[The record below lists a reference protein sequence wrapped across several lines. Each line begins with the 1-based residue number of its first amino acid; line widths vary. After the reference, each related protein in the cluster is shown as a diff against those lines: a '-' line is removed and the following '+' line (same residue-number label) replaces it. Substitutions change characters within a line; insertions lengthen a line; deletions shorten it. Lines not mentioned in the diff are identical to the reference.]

1 MTNVPSFSG
10 LQTSLRALLAQ
21 QRAIDTTGH
30 NIANAN
36 TVGYTRQEAVL
47 SAATPLT
54 LPAGLQQSGTG
65 AQLGQ
70 GVDVLSFRR
79 MRDMFGDLQYRAQTM
94 AYGQQNTSAQALG
107 AAEDLLNEP
116 SDTGINAQFGAFYDA
131 WAKLAL
137 NPQSPAAQNA
147 VLASAQT
154 LTNSISTLSQSLTSL
169 QGAAA
174 QQLTSLTSAQGPVQA
189 NLTEIARLNQGIKDA
204 ISAGQQP
211 NDMLDRR
218 DQLLDELS
226 AYGQVST
233 TDLGNGSF
241 NLSLDGQAVIADTTF
256 TWPASYTAT
265 NGQLGALATLA
276 GATGPFATYLTG
288 LDGIASQLAAGV
300 NAISPGF
307 FTGTTAA
314 TLTVAGSIAA
324 GPGGAGD
331 GSVAQAVANLRNSA
345 GDANTLYAQ
354 LVRRMGADS
363 AEADRAATTA
373 KTLQSAAQD
382 RRQAVNGVSMDE
394 DMTNLVKFQRGYQA
408 ASRAFSTMDEMLDTL
423 INRTGRVGL

>member
-1 MTNVPSFSG
+1 MSSVPSFSG

-36 TVGYTRQEAVL
+36 TAGYTRQEAVM
-47 SAATPLT
+47 SAAMPLD
-54 LPAGLQQSGTG
+54 LAAGILQNGHG

-79 MRDMFGDLQYRAQTM
+79 IRDLFGDLQYRAQTM
-94 AYGQQNTSAQALG
+94 TAGQQSTTAQALG
-107 AAEDLLNEP
+107 HAEDLLGEP
-116 SDTGINAQFGAFYDA
+116 SDSAINAQFGKFYDA
-131 WAKLAL
+131 WATLAR
-137 NPQSPAAQNA
+137 NPQSAAAQQA
-147 VLASAQT
+147 LLGHAQT
-154 LTNSISTLSQSLTSL
+154 LVSSLGTLSAGLTAL
-169 QGAAA
+169 QGSAA
-174 QQLTSLTSAQGPVQA
+174 QQLTALTSAQGPVQA
-189 NLTEIARLNQGIKDA
+189 NLVEIAALNQGIKDA
-204 ISAGQQP
+204 LGAGQQP
-211 NDMLDRR
+211 NDLLDRR

-241 NLSLDGQAVIADTTF
+241 DLSLDGQQVIADTTF
-256 TWPASYTAT
+256 TWPAAYTAT
-265 NGQLGALATLA
+265 NGRLGALANLA
-276 GATGPFATYLTG
+276 SAAGPIAGYLTS
-288 LDGIASQLAAGV
+288 LDAVAAQLASSV

-314 TLTVAGSIAA
+314 TLAVSGTITA

-331 GSVAQAVANLRNSA
+331 GSVAQAVANLRGGA
-345 GDANTLYAQ
+345 GDASQLYAN
-354 LVRRMGADS
+354 LVRQMGADS
-363 AEADRAATTA
+363 ADASRRADTA
-373 KTLQSAAQD
+373 QTLQAAAQD
-382 RRQAVNGVSMDE
+382 RRQSVNGVSMDE
-394 DMTNLVKFQRGYQA
+394 EMTNLVKFQRGYQA

>member
-1 MTNVPSFSG
+1 MSSVPSFSG

-36 TVGYTRQEAVL
+36 TAGYTRQEAVM
-47 SAATPLT
+47 SAAMPLA
-54 LPAGLQQSGTG
+54 LPAGIVQGGYG

-79 MRDMFGDLQYRAQTM
+79 MRDLFGDLQYRAQTM
-94 AYGQQNTSAQALG
+94 AYGGQSTTAQALG
-107 AAEDLLNEP
+107 HAEDLLGEP
-116 SDTGINAQFGAFYDA
+116 SDSAINAQFGAFYDA

-137 NPQSPAAQNA
+137 NPQSAAAQNA
-147 VLASAQT
+147 VLGHAQT
-154 LTNSISTLSQSLTSL
+154 LVTSLNSLSQSLSGL
-169 QGAAA
+169 QGSAA
-174 QQLTSLTSAQGPVQA
+174 QQLTALTSTQGPVQA
-189 NLTEIARLNQGIKDA
+189 SLVEIAKLNQGIKDA
-204 ISAGQQP
+204 IGAGQQP
-211 NDMLDRR
+211 NDLLDRR

-226 AYGQVST
+226 TYGQVSA
-233 TDLGNGSF
+233 TDLGNGSID
-241 NLSLDGQAVIADTTF
+241 LSLDGQQVIADTTF

-265 NGQLGALATLA
+265 NGKLGALATLA
-276 GATGPFATYLTG
+276 GATGPLAGYLTA
-288 LDGIASQLAAGV
+288 LDGVAAQLASSV

-314 TLTVAGSIAA
+314 TLAVSGTITP

-331 GSVAQAVANLRNSA
+331 GSIAQAVANLRGGGA
-345 GDANTLYAQ
+345 DANTLYAQ

-363 AEADRAATTA
+363 ADAQRQAATA
-373 KTLQSAAQD
+373 ETLQAAAQD
-382 RRQAVNGVSMDE
+382 RRQSVNGVSMDE
-394 DMTNLVKFQRGYQA
+394 EMTNLVKFQRGYQA